1 MDDGAMNRLR
11 VGLSATTIE
20 PALTKGHLDGIGVYT
35 SALACGLPE
44 QGCDVQGFSFIPSG
58 KRALSKQLSISRP
71 MTMPFPLTAMR
82 DIVTRGLFRTRAPV
96 DVYHAT
102 DYRIV
107 RMSCPVV
114 ATLHDAIPQKY
125 PDWCSPRLRAL
136 KNWIQRQAAANADH
150 VIALSHFAVM
160 ELVEYFGADERRIT
174 VVPCGVGKEW
184 ALDVPDAEIDAA
196 MQEFALERG
205 YFLFVGTLQPR
216 KNLER
221 VLDAYLSLALPIRRE
236 RQLVIVGRPGW
247 RCEIFV
253 ARMQKAMSDGE
264 RIVWLD
270 NVKGEA
276 TLRRLYGG
284 AGVFVFP
291 SLYEGFGIPVAEA
304 FASGVPVVTSNTT
317 SLPEVSQ
324 GAALEVDPLSPGAIA
339 EAMRALAQD
348 NALREKCIT
357 AGRRRAAELTWERTA
372 QETARV
378 YHSALSR

>member
-1 MDDGAMNRLR
+1 MSLLR

-20 PALTKGHLDGIGVYT
+20 PALTNGRLDGIGVYT
-35 SALACGLPE
+35 SALAQGLPD
-44 QGCDVQGFSFIPSG
+44 QGCKVEGFSFIPVG
-58 KRALSKQLSISRP
+58 KRKLASNLSLSRP
-71 MTMPFPLTAMR
+71 MAMPFPVTALR
-82 DIVTRGLFRTRAPV
+82 DFVLRGLVSTSAKV

-102 DYRIV
+102 DYMIV

-125 PDWCSPRLRAL
+125 PDWCSPRLRTL
-136 KNWIQRQAAANADH
+136 KNWIQRQAASKD
-150 VIALSHFAVM
+150 
-160 ELVEYFGADERRIT
+160 
-174 VVPCGVGKEW
+174 W
-184 ALDVPDAEIDAA
+184 ALEVPAAEIDAA
-196 MQEFALERG
+196 MLEFALERG

-216 KNLER
+216 KNLDR
-221 VLDAYLSLALPIRRE
+221 VLDAYLSLPLSMRRE

-247 RCEIFV
+247 RCETFV

-264 RIVWLD
+264 RIVWLN
-270 NVKGEA
+270 NVKDEA

-339 EAMRALAQD
+339 EAMRSLAQD
-348 NALREKCIT
+348 SALREKCIA